1 MKTYC
6 QFSEDLAKRRA
17 DAIRRSREQLA
28 SHRQS
33 QRQSSADAE
42 ERRRLK
48 DEIKRELKSEQ

>member
-1 MKTYC
+1 MKTYY

-33 QRQSSADAE
+33 QRQSLSDAE
-42 ERRRLK
+42 KHRRLK
-48 DEIKRELKSEQ
+48 DEIKRELKNER